1 MSDHS
6 FPPSHR
12 LLHSSQFDAVFKQAE
27 FRISRSEM
35 LVLAKR
41 NSEGFNRLGMVISKK
56 NFPRAVTR
64 NAIKRR
70 IREAFR
76 RLTPGDICLDVV
88 VLGRRQAELHSF
100 GKVADRVLN
109 ELAQNPVKPAC

>member
-12 LLHSSQFDAVFKQAE
+12 LLHSWQFDAVFKQAE
-27 FRISRSEM
+27 FRISRSEI

-56 NFPRAVTR
+56 NFPKAVTR
-64 NAIKRR
+64 NAVKRR

-76 RLTPGDICLDVV
+76 HLTPAEVSLDVV
-88 VLGRRQAELHSF
+88 VLGRRQADLQSF
-100 GKVADRVLN
+100 GNVANRVLN
-109 ELAQNPVKPAC
+109 ELAQRPAKPSC